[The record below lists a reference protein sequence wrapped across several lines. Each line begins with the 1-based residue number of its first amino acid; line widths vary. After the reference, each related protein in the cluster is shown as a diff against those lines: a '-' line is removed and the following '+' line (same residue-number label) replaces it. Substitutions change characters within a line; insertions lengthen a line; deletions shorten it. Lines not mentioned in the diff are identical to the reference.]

1 MDEEDKEFLG
11 EGWLGF
17 GWNDNEPI
25 GYGKYSTEWEEEK
38 KAIESHTNM
47 YDLRQPKIEIR
58 IYDCKAYDEM
68 QKYYKKSP
76 KLSLIF
82 NKEFKDE
89 REYYEK
95 WLYRIEF
102 GLPKN
107 YQLKTVVPHPNDKN
121 KLIHYHEYVAPHI
134 TMEEL
139 KDDLGKMIG
148 GLILG
153 AFIVWLVFYV
163 IPWKTIFGF
172 IFLIIQEI
180 TS

>member
-17 GWNDNEPI
+17 GWNDNESI

-76 KLSLIF
+76 KLSLIIK
-82 NKEFKDE
+82 NLKMKESITRSGYIAQNLD
-89 REYYEK
+89 
-95 WLYRIEF
+95 
-102 GLPKN
+102 
-107 YQLKTVVPHPNDKN
+107 YQKTTN
-121 KLIHYHEYVAPHI
+121 
-134 TMEEL
+134 
-139 KDDLGKMIG
+139 
-148 GLILG
+148 
-153 AFIVWLVFYV
+153 
-163 IPWKTIFGF
+163 
-172 IFLIIQEI
+172 
-180 TS
+180 